1 MKMKS
6 RPEKIQQLNLD
17 KLKTPTPTRNKE
29 SKLKFKINYLKRTQ
43 SKPTLCGVAVRL
55 LHCTRLWYFFSP
67 ELVQVESHT
76 LPTLQV
82 LTAE

>member
-1 MKMKS
+1 MKS
-6 RPEKIQQLNLD
+6 RPEKIQQRNLPKLNQ
-17 KLKTPTPTRNKE
+17 E

-76 LPTLQV
+76 LPITQV